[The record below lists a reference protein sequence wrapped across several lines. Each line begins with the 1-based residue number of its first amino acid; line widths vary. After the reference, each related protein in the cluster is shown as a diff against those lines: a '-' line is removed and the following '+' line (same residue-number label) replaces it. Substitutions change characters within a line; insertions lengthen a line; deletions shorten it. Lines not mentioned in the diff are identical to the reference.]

1 MICSSENRF
10 FTSNL
15 RRLGNW
21 TPNRRATQNRGDVAG
36 TQSTPKPH
44 LLACLRWRT
53 ALSALRGYV
62 PSTRAAMRG
71 GLCLKKQPDGILVR
85 LQPYRIDLCIV
96 DKARISTFTKVTE
109 SI

>member
-36 TQSTPKPH
+36 TRA
-44 LLACLRWRT
+44 LLAG
-53 ALSALRGYV
+53 RGTDV
-62 PSTRAAMRG
+62 AAMAAGQTTGAEEAAAQMRRRLKAAVYRG
-71 GLCLKKQPDGILVR
+71 NRTEPCLGLTTSC
-85 LQPYRIDLCIV
+85 
-96 DKARISTFTKVTE
+96 
-109 SI
+109 SIPAATAKP